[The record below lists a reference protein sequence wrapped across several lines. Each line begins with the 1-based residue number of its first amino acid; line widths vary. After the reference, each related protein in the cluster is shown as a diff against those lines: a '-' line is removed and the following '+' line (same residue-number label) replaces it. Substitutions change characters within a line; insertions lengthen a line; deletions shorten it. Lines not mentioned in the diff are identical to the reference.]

1 MPGWPKE
8 TGHAGFA
15 TQGGWLYGLVTR
27 GDAAALW
34 RTDGSRSDRVWPAPK
49 NWQPAAFASD
59 GEHLWMAGTRDEK
72 AFVWRSTDAR
82 SWKPVAVLD
91 GGTPWSMTA
100 YRGVVAVGGEAPSG
114 AGVLW
119 LIGDGP
125 VREVLN
131 AKPEWPA
138 LAASSRQNVDWHA
151 AAAALDTL
159 LADPSAYAT
168 YGTALRQR
176 IAGLPRTGV
185 SEDFYPNRLA
195 AAMPA
200 EPLRMFGN
208 IVLPSMADMG
218 RWRVYWGMG
227 LARSGRVRPED
238 ILRAADYTPN
248 GPMKF
253 FSTAEIA
260 MWAAGRLGHADRD
273 VLDALIRR
281 LEDAATPL
289 WLRGDA
295 VGALTAITGERFG
308 YDSVAWRIWFDER
321 P

>member
-1 MPGWPKE
+1 
-8 TGHAGFA
+8 
-15 TQGGWLYGLVTR
+15 
-27 GDAAALW
+27 
-34 RTDGSRSDRVWPAPK
+34 
-49 NWQPAAFASD
+49 
-59 GEHLWMAGTRDEK
+59 
-72 AFVWRSTDAR
+72 
-82 SWKPVAVLD
+82 
-91 GGTPWSMTA
+91 
-100 YRGVVAVGGEAPSG
+100 
-114 AGVLW
+114 
-119 LIGDGP
+119 
-125 VREVLN
+125 
-131 AKPEWPA
+131 
-138 LAASSRQNVDWHA
+138 
-151 AAAALDTL
+151 
-159 LADPSAYAT
+159 
-168 YGTALRQR
+168 
-176 IAGLPRTGV
+176 
-185 SEDFYPNRLA
+185 
-195 AAMPA
+195 
-200 EPLRMFGN
+200 
-208 IVLPSMADMG
+208 MG